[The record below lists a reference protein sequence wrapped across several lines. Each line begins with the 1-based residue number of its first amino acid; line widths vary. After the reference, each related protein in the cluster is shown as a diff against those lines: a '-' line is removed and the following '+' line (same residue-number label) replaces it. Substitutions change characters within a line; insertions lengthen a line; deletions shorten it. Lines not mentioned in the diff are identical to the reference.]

1 MLASLTEWVPR
12 FVKSKLKSLRLE
24 APNLDVAIADDAIQH
39 LLIRVVQG
47 RITGSALTDDLLAM
61 AWSKRVVLNYVRDE
75 ARILRRRSALAS
87 RGSAAPCTE
96 GGFAIEH
103 DVQHLIRSLR
113 LEVVRGCP
121 RNSAARTT
129 LFDEFVRAFHE
140 SETNLCDSATASK
153 RRRRGRALARDAWS
167 SLRKADP
174 SYEEF
179 DRFADA
185 FGL

>member
-12 FVKSKLKSLRLE
+12 FVKTKLRALRFE
-24 APNLDVAIADDAIQH
+24 APSLDLAIADDAIQH

-47 RITGSALTDDLLAM
+47 RVTGLALTDDVLAI

-75 ARILRRRSALAS
+75 ARLLRRRSALVS
-87 RGSAAPCTE
+87 HGSTDAGTDA
-96 GGFAIEH
+96 GFAIEH
-103 DVQHLIRSLR
+103 DLQHLIRSLR
-113 LEVVRGCP
+113 LEVVRGCR

-140 SETNLCDSATASK
+140 SQTNGCDSATASK

-179 DRFADA
+179 ARVADA